1 MAANILFD
9 TATLQGVLSQLP
21 EPQTGVLARY
31 FTEEVISDDFEIN
44 FDVEGTDLKM
54 APFVHPQVP
63 GQNVVPE
70 PYKAKK
76 FRPAYV
82 KDRRPFTPG
91 GALTRRVGERIG
103 GEMSPADR
111 LELAVAEEV
120 RLKKARL
127 DRRLEWMACQA
138 LLKGKVTVAG
148 DYYPA
153 TVVDFGRDPALTVVK
168 TAGNK
173 WGDSGVSPIADLRAW
188 SSAAEAPITEW
199 VMTNDAFALLA
210 ADPGFK
216 DRMNTQLRGDNTVT
230 MNIAGTDFQLTDM
243 GVLDGMRILVAPNQP
258 VVDSNGTRITMLP
271 ARTVIGVAKGYFR
284 GVRHFG
290 AIQDVEAMEEKFQG
304 SYYIKSWVE
313 KDPSARIMLL
323 QAAPLMTPYRPNAT
337 FAATV

>member
-168 TAGNK
+168 TAG
-173 WGDSGVSPIADLRAW
+173 
-188 SSAAEAPITEW
+188 APITAW

-258 VVDSNGTRITMLP
+258 VVDSDGTRITMLP